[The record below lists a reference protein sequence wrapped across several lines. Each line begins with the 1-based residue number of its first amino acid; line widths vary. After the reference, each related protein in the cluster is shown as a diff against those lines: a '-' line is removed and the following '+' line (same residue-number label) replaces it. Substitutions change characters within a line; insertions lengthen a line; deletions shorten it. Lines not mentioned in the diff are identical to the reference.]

1 VHRSGASGI
10 QAAAMTK
17 HVLRAALAVAILAAS
32 TPALAQATRRSPSP
46 APSTLQA
53 PRIGP
58 LIGLEFAD
66 GDAGLALRG
75 DASVPLS
82 RLSPTV
88 SIDGVLS
95 VGLSW
100 FEEEFRNSGFD
111 VSTTIF
117 KVVPAL
123 RLTAPLSPTVGLYGD
138 FGLGFYYGSTEVD
151 DFGFAFDGD
160 ADDSGFGVGMRFAG
174 GLFADVSPTVRLGGE
189 VGVNPYFGELDETTV
204 SLLFS
209 AMFRL

>member
-1 VHRSGASGI
+1 
-10 QAAAMTK
+10 MTK
-17 HVLRAALAVAILAAS
+17 NTTLLRSVLVLLAMGLAA
-32 TPALAQATRRSPSP
+32 PALAQTARRAPPPS
-46 APSTLQA
+46 SYQTL
-53 PRIGP
+53 RIGP

-88 SIDGVLS
+88 SLDGVLS

-100 FEEEFRNSGFD
+100 FDDENRRFDVD

-123 RLTAPLSPTVGLYGD
+123 RMTAPLSPTVGLYGD
-138 FGLGFYYGSTEVD
+138 VGMGFYYGSTEVD
-151 DFGFAFDGD
+151 AGGFAFDDD
-160 ADDSGFGVGMRFAG
+160 AEDSGFGVGMRFAG
-174 GLFADVSPTVRLGGE
+174 GLFADVSPAVRLGTE
-189 VGVNPYFGELDETTV
+189 IGVNPYFGEYDETTL
-204 SLLFS
+204 SWLFS